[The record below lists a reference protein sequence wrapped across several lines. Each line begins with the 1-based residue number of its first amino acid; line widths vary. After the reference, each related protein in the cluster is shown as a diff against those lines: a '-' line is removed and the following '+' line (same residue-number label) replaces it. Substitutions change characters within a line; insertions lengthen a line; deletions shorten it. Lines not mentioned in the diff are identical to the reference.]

1 MGDLSAN
8 FNRSEF
14 TCGCGCGFNTVDT
27 ELLEILEVIRGH
39 YDAPIGINS
48 GCRCITHNNAVGS
61 GNKSQHLLGRAAD
74 IQVEG
79 IPAPKVANYIDSI
92 YPDKYGL
99 GRYDSFTHVDSR
111 SSKARWSG

>member
-8 FNRSEF
+8 FSRIEF
-14 TCGCGCGFNTVDT
+14 ACNCECGQDT
-27 ELLEILEVIRGH
+27 IDAELITMIEAIRQH
-39 YDAPIGINS
+39 YDSPVTINS
-48 GCRCITHNNAVGS
+48 GNRCVSYNAQVGGS
-61 GNKSQHLLGRAAD
+61 TNSQHILSRAAD
-74 IQVEG
+74 IKVEG

-111 SSKARWSG
+111 TGKARWSG